1 MQTWTGELKNM
12 IIGRDWIETI
22 YQRADPTYYR
32 LRLGHVTAVADSTSV
47 ATYEVIGHP
56 LVNSIKS
63 SC

>member
-12 IIGRDWIETI
+12 IIGRDWIERI

-47 ATYEVIGHP
+47 ATYEGDWS
-56 LVNSIKS
+56 SIS
-63 SC
+63 